1 MIELQHIIDSKKEV
15 LSRETYSRNPI
26 NYSEGM
32 ADDQKDRFIQYL
44 AEQHQEDE
52 LTIKAMKLVLEDF
65 MNNQKSLDEQMAS
78 FQSKLQMMEDK
89 HKELQHELSEE
100 REKRK
105 SAERNARNLQEQ
117 LDYARQE
124 QFGDRRQRVRKKDK
138 SGKDAPAEPDRQD
151 EKDKYD
157 GTDDT
162 LRTDSVD
169 NNESR
174 NEAALPRKERDL
186 SNRPDGYKTMGVAGE
201 AIEHP
206 SDLTKVPGR
215 IIERRMV
222 RVFSFRTFL
231 TEECFEMVHYAEPG
245 KKPKWGYFPSEGH
258 PEVITKFE
266 GTKATPEFLQAI
278 AYEVYVKN
286 VTFGLLHQWLTDMGM
301 TISKNTLRNW
311 LKKGKK
317 YLDELVRVLK
327 SVALEKDSVVNCDE
341 TWCKVRK
348 YDHYKKCYI
357 WVLVNKAQKTAI
369 FFYEN
374 GSRGRE
380 VLTDFLGDAELKSIM
395 SDGYNAYVF
404 IGDELKSARFKD
416 TIHQVCMSHAK
427 NKFVKAYNQG
437 GEPAAERFSNIL
449 KEFFMRE
456 RKYDD
461 AGFTPEERLR
471 ERQSLETK
479 GLLIELRSLLD
490 SELSK
495 ASEFRSQYYTEALNY
510 LNRFWKEIFAY
521 LDDGELPIDNNLAER
536 TIRKL
541 TTQRNNSLH
550 YGSDAGA
557 EMAATY
563 HSVIGT
569 VKLHGSSVWN
579 FIGTFFKNIFNGC
592 RDYVNMVPGK
602 ITLAAS
608 QC

>member
-1 MIELQHIIDSKKEV
+1 
-15 LSRETYSRNPI
+15 
-26 NYSEGM
+26 M
-32 ADDQKDRFIQYL
+32 ADDQKDRYIQYL
-44 AEQHQEDE
+44 AEQNQDLR
-52 LTIKAMKLVLEDF
+52 LTNDAMKLVLEDF
-65 MNNQKSLDEQMAS
+65 MVQMKELKDQVS
-78 FQSKLQMMEDK
+78 SMQSKQSDLENQ
-89 HKELQHELSEE
+89 LSEE
-100 REKRK
+100 RKLRK
-105 SAERNARNLQEQ
+105 SAERKAKSLQEK
-117 LDYARQE
+117 LDFANQE
-124 QFGDRRQRVRKKDK
+124 RFGDRRQRINPKAKK
-138 SGKDAPAEPDRQD
+138 SASDRQK
-151 EKDKYD
+151 EKDDYD

-174 NEAALPRKERDL
+174 NEPALPRKERDL
-186 SNRPDGYKTMGVAGE
+186 GNRPDGYKTMGVSGE
-201 AIEHP
+201 VVEHP

-258 PEVITKFE
+258 PEVVTKFE

-348 YDHYKKCYI
+348 YDRYKKCYI

-369 FFYEN
+369 FFYED

-404 IGDELKSARFKD
+404 IGDELKSAQFKD
-416 TIHQVCMSHAK
+416 TIHQVCMSHAN
-427 NKFVKAYNQG
+427 NKFVKAGNQG
-437 GEPAAERFSNIL
+437 GEPLAERFSKLL
-449 KEFFMRE
+449 KWFFSKE
-456 RKYDD
+456 HIYDE
-461 AGFTPEERLR
+461 AGLTPEERLR

-479 GLLIELRSLLD
+479 EHLIELRSLLE

-495 ASEFRSQYYTEALNY
+495 NSEFRSQYYTEALNY
-510 LNRFWKEIFAY
+510 LKKFWKELFAF
-521 LDDGELPIDNNLAER
+521 LDDGDLPIDNNLAER

-592 RDYVNMVPGK
+592 RDYVNMVPDK
-602 ITLAAS
+602 ITLATG

>member
-1 MIELQHIIDSKKEV
+1 MIDLQDIITTKREL

-26 NYSEGM
+26 NYSAGM
-32 ADDQKDRFIQYL
+32 PKDQKERYIQYL
-44 AEQHQEDE
+44 AEQNQDLR
-52 LTIKAMKLVLEDF
+52 LTSDAMKLVLEDF
-65 MNNQKSLDEQMAS
+65 MAGMKELKDQMAS
-78 FQSKLQMMEDK
+78 MQSKHADLENW
-89 HKELQHELSEE
+89 LSEE
-100 REKRK
+100 HKLRK
-105 SAERNARNLQEQ
+105 SAERKIKSLQER
-117 LDYARQE
+117 LDYVNQE
-124 QFGDRRQRVRKKDK
+124 RFGNRRQRIK
-138 SGKDAPAEPDRQD
+138 SKAKTGDSDRNK
-151 EKDKYD
+151 EKDDYD

-169 NNESR
+169 HAPSQEVKESS
-174 NEAALPRKERDL
+174 RKERDL
-186 SNRPDGYKTMGVAGE
+186 SNRPDGYKRMGVVGE
-201 AIEHP
+201 ATEHP

-215 IIERRMV
+215 LIERRMV
-222 RVFSFRTFL
+222 WVFSFRTFL

-258 PEVITKFE
+258 PDVVTSFE
-266 GTKATPEFLQAI
+266 GTRATPEFLQAI

-286 VTFGLLHQWLTDMGM
+286 VTFGLLHQWLIDMGM

-311 LKKGKK
+311 LTKGKK
-317 YLDELVRVLK
+317 YLDELVGVLK
-327 SVALEKDSVVNCDE
+327 SIALEKDLIVNCDE

-374 GSRGRE
+374 GSRGRD

-404 IGDELKSARFKD
+404 IGNELKSARFKN
-416 TIHQVCMSHAK
+416 TVHQVCMSHAN
-427 NKFVKAYNQG
+427 NKFVKAGNQG
-437 GEPAAERFSNIL
+437 SEPVAIRFSNLL
-449 KEFFMRE
+449 KRFFSKE
-456 RKYDD
+456 HVYDE
-461 AGFTPEERLR
+461 AGLTPEERLR

-479 GLLIELRSLLD
+479 ELLIGLRSLLD

-495 ASEFRSQYYTEALNY
+495 DSEFRSQYYREALNY

-569 VKLHGSSVWN
+569 VKLHGSSIWN

-592 RDYVNMVPGK
+592 RDYVNMVPDK

>member
-1 MIELQHIIDSKKEV
+1 MIKLQHIIDSKREL
-15 LSRETYSRNPI
+15 LSRETYSRNPV

-32 ADDQKDRFIQYL
+32 AEDQKDRYIQYL
-44 AEQHQEDE
+44 AEQNQELR
-52 LTIKAMKLVLEDF
+52 LTSDAMKLVLEDF
-65 MNNQKSLDEQMAS
+65 MAQMKELKEQMAS
-78 FQSKLQMMEDK
+78 MQSKQSDLENQ
-89 HKELQHELSEE
+89 LSEE
-100 REKRK
+100 RKLRK
-105 SAERNARNLQEQ
+105 SAERKARSLQEKLEFANQ
-117 LDYARQE
+117 DR
-124 QFGDRRQRVRKKDK
+124 FGDRRQRINSKAQQK
-138 SGKDAPAEPDRQD
+138 SSDRQK
-151 EKDKYD
+151 EKDDYD

-169 NNESR
+169 KNESR
-174 NEAALPRKERDL
+174 NEPALPPKERDL

-245 KKPKWGYFPSEGH
+245 KKPKWGYFPSAGH
-258 PEVITKFE
+258 PQVITKFE

-286 VTFGLLHQWLTDMGM
+286 VTFGHLHQWLTDMGM
-301 TISKNTLRNW
+301 TISRNTLHNW

-327 SVALEKDSVVNCDE
+327 SVALEKDSIVNCDE

-404 IGDELKSARFKD
+404 IGNELKSAQFKD
-416 TIHQVCMSHAK
+416 TIHQVCMSHVN
-427 NKFVKAYNQG
+427 NKFVKAANQG
-437 GEPAAERFSNIL
+437 GEAVAERFSKLL
-449 KEFFMRE
+449 KWFFSKE
-456 RKYDD
+456 HVYDE
-461 AGFTPEERLR
+461 AGLTPEERLR

-479 GLLIELRSLLD
+479 EHLIELRSLLD

-495 ASEFRSQYYTEALNY
+495 DSEYRSQYYTEALNY

-569 VKLHGSSVWN
+569 VKLHGSSVWS

-602 ITLAAS
+602 ITLATS

>member
-1 MIELQHIIDSKKEV
+1 MIELQDIIKAKRE
-15 LSRETYSRNPI
+15 LLNRETYSRNPI
-26 NYSEGM
+26 NYSAGM
-32 ADDQKDRFIQYL
+32 AEDQKDRYIQYL
-44 AEQHQEDE
+44 AEQNQDLR
-52 LTIKAMKLVLEDF
+52 LTSDAMKLVLEDF
-65 MNNQKSLDEQMAS
+65 MAEMKELKAQMS
-78 FQSKLQMMEDK
+78 SMQSKHADLEDR
-89 HKELQHELSEE
+89 LSEE
-100 REKRK
+100 HKLRK
-105 SAERNARNLQEQ
+105 SAERKIKSLQER
-117 LDYARQE
+117 LDYANQE
-124 QFGDRRQRVRKKDK
+124 RFGDRRQKIK
-138 SGKDAPAEPDRQD
+138 SKAKTGDSDRNK
-151 EKDKYD
+151 EKDDYD

-162 LRTDSVD
+162 LRTDSVG
-169 NNESR
+169 NAHSQEVKSSSK
-174 NEAALPRKERDL
+174 KERDL

-201 AIEHP
+201 PIEHP

-222 RVFSFRTFL
+222 RVFSFRTIL

-258 PEVITKFE
+258 PEVVTNFE

-317 YLDELVRVLK
+317 YLDELVCVLK
-327 SVALEKDSVVNCDE
+327 SIALEKDSIVNCDE

-357 WVLVNKAQKTAI
+357 WVLVNKARKTAI

-395 SDGYNAYVF
+395 SNGYNAYVF
-404 IGDELKSARFKD
+404 IGNELKSAQFKD
-416 TIHQVCMSHAK
+416 TVHQVCMSHAK
-427 NKFVKAYNQG
+427 NKFVKASNQG
-437 GEPAAERFSNIL
+437 SEPNAERFS
-449 KEFFMRE
+449 K
-456 RKYDD
+456 
-461 AGFTPEERLR
+461 ERLL

-479 GLLIELRSLLD
+479 ELLIELRSLLD
-490 SELSK
+490 SELSRD
-495 ASEFRSQYYTEALNY
+495 SEFRSPYYTEALNY

-536 TIRKL
+536 MIRKL

-592 RDYVNMVPGK
+592 RDYVNMVPDK
-602 ITLAAS
+602 ITLATS